1 MLIFDVAIV
10 TVISIV
16 ELYHS
21 SCRYREKRKAKK
33 VKTITEEIEAKDFS
47 DLRGS
52 YTYYLCILGFDL
64 LANMFQVVIWFD

>member
-52 YTYYLCILGFDL
+52 YIYYLCILGFDL
-64 LANMFQVVIWFD
+64 LANMFQVVIWYD